1 MQKVAGEKL
10 LVGLG
15 INAIACAAIVSAVVH
30 GTRGEA
36 DSPYILLSVG
46 TLLASLAV
54 GCAASTVVRKGE
66 RRLWADAW
74 ARAHLVLF
82 AHWLVVPVAGFYT
95 ELDDYVVLFILW
107 LIAMVTSMIAV
118 GFLFRWLCRRRELH
132 SRSGVATFALVQIA
146 MSLAT
151 VGSFAYL
158 VLRMALESLDFCC

>member
-15 INAIACAAIVSAVVH
+15 INAIACAAIFSAVVY

-82 AHWLVVPVAGFYT
+82 AHWLTVPAAGFFT
-95 ELDDYVVLFILW
+95 ELEGVIVVVTLW
-107 LIAMVTSMIAV
+107 VIAMILSIGATGGV
-118 GFLFRWLCRRRELH
+118 FRWLCRRRALQ
-132 SRSGVATFALVQIA
+132 SRSGLAAFAIVQVVMSVATVA
-146 MSLAT
+146 
-151 VGSFAYL
+151 SFVYL
-158 VLRMALESLDFCC
+158 ILRMLLDSLDFCC